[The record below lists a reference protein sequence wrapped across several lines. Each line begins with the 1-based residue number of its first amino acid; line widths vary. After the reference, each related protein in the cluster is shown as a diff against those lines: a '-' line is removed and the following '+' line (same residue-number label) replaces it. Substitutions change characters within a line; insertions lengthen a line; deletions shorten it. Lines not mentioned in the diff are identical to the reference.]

1 MRLVIALGGNAL
13 LPRGATPGARL
24 QRERAAR
31 AAAALA
37 PLAARHELVLTHGNG
52 PQIGLLALERDADA
66 LCGPYPLDM
75 LDAETEGML
84 GYLLQ
89 QEVGNVLAP
98 GRPCVTVLT
107 QVEVAADDPAF
118 AAPDKPIGAVYVH
131 EEAARLAALHGWRVM
146 ADGAGW
152 RRAVASPAPRAV
164 VELAAITALLDL
176 GTVVIC
182 AGGGGIPVTRDTD
195 GRLAGVEAVVDKD
208 ATSALLARELGADAL
223 LLLTDVPAVE
233 LDWGTAHPRALRTAG
248 VASLARVPFAAGSMA
263 PKVRAACEFVTATGG
278 MAAIGRLEDA
288 AEILARRAGTRV
300 LAELGGAT
308 FW

>member
-1 MRLVIALGGNAL
+1 MRLVVALGGNAL
-13 LPRGATPGARL
+13 LPRGATPGARQ
-24 QRERAAR
+24 QRERAER

-52 PQIGLLALERDADA
+52 PQIGLLALERDADP
-66 LCGPYPLDM
+66 LSGPYPLDM

-118 AAPDKPIGAVYVH
+118 AAPDKPIGAVYVR
-131 EEAARLAALHGWRVM
+131 EEAARLAALHAWRVM

-164 VELAAITALLDL
+164 VELAAIAALLDL

-182 AGGGGIPVTRDTD
+182 AGGGIPVTRDAD

-208 ATSALLARELGADAL
+208 ATSALIARELAADAL

-263 PKVRAACEFVTATGG
+263 PKVRAACDFVTATGG

-300 LAELGGAT
+300 LADLGGAT